1 MPFLRISNALRDL
14 EERDLI
20 SNYEELIK
28 RGKIK
33 CDNLSAERF
42 NRRPIKVE
50 GAGVRIFA
58 RSGSKLKDGIIVLR
72 GTFRKGLGKRRVYF
86 GFKVKDGDIGDCLGV
101 VDEENAGVRE
111 LNSKFKFDDAISDE
125 IYFYNGNK
133 RKIEAQLKEKEE
145 LPAKIED
152 ILKVKPK
159 EVEPEEKEDIRF
171 VEKLH
176 KIEDTLRKRPSEEIE
191 KKIEIYIDEC
201 ERLMKEQEELS
212 KTLRSIQGSVRE
224 KLKEIANEVYKL
236 NEDNKDVTYQ
246 IGDRL
251 VQIRTNVI
259 EKKIGLTDRQ
269 ILNYLSQL
277 SDVSETIKKLKDV
290 VVLVKGELEKE
301 VIIEKKPK
309 EEKKAQL
316 LEGIDKKE
324 VLSLLLEGVKGL
336 FKEVN
341 EKLLKLSDK
350 VDELFN
356 LTESVR
362 VPSVPAGEVSLS
374 PAFASYNK
382 SEFLPVARY
391 ASKKN
396 KGSILSDI
404 IEKWNRYELD
414 NNDLKEIIE

>member
-1 MPFLRISNALRDL
+1 
-14 EERDLI
+14 
-20 SNYEELIK
+20 
-28 RGKIK
+28 
-33 CDNLSAERF
+33 
-42 NRRPIKVE
+42 
-50 GAGVRIFA
+50 
-58 RSGSKLKDGIIVLR
+58 
-72 GTFRKGLGKRRVYF
+72 
-86 GFKVKDGDIGDCLGV
+86 
-101 VDEENAGVRE
+101 
-111 LNSKFKFDDAISDE
+111 
-125 IYFYNGNK
+125 
-133 RKIEAQLKEKEE
+133 
-145 LPAKIED
+145 
-152 ILKVKPK
+152 
-159 EVEPEEKEDIRF
+159 
-171 VEKLH
+171 
-176 KIEDTLRKRPSEEIE
+176 
-191 KKIEIYIDEC
+191 
-201 ERLMKEQEELS
+201 
-212 KTLRSIQGSVRE
+212 
-224 KLKEIANEVYKL
+224 
-236 NEDNKDVTYQ
+236 
-246 IGDRL
+246 
-251 VQIRTNVI
+251 
-259 EKKIGLTDRQ
+259 
-269 ILNYLSQL
+269 
-277 SDVSETIKKLKDV
+277 LKDV